1 MADVQDRSYAS
12 AMSASAHARARS
24 SRGTL
29 LEAAALAA
37 ACVVLAPTTSAVAL
51 VRAAAARTLNITDT
65 AELHKTGESG
75 ADIIDQGKAKGNL
88 PGNVRVAFNVG
99 VAVSAS
105 FSITTRDG
113 SISGHGSGTLS
124 EAKHKP
130 GHINIY
136 ASFGGTVKVTHGT
149 GRYAH
154 AHGIGGFY
162 GVINRQNYSVT
173 LQTTGTL
180 SY

>member
-1 MADVQDRSYAS
+1 
-12 AMSASAHARARS
+12 MSDHARAT
-24 SRGTL
+24 SRHGTL
-29 LEAAALAA
+29 LATTALTATCAVLALTTSAAAAL
-37 ACVVLAPTTSAVAL
+37 
-51 VRAAAARTLNITDT
+51 RAAAARALNVTDT

-75 ADIIDQGKAKGNL
+75 ASIIDQGKAKGTL

-99 VAVSAS
+99 VTVTAA
-105 FSITTRDG
+105 FSITTHNG
-113 SISGHGSGTLS
+113 SISGHGSGTLN

-130 GHINIY
+130 GHINVY
-136 ASFGGTVKVTHGT
+136 ASFGGTMKVTHGT

-154 AHGIGGFY
+154 AHGTGGFY

-173 LQTTGTL
+173 LQTTGAL

>member
-1 MADVQDRSYAS
+1 
-12 AMSASAHARARS
+12 MSTHARAG
-24 SRGTL
+24 SRQGTL
-29 LEAAALAA
+29 LATTALAA
-37 ACVVLAPTTSAVAL
+37 ACAVLTLTTSALAGH
-51 VRAAAARTLNITDT
+51 RAAAARALNVTDT
-65 AELHKTGESG
+65 AELHKTGEAG
-75 ADIIDQGKAKGNL
+75 ASIIDQGKAKGTL

-99 VAVSAS
+99 VAVSAT
-105 FSITTRDG
+105 FSITTHSG
-113 SISGHGSGTLS
+113 SISGHGSGTLN

-136 ASFGGTVKVTHGT
+136 ASFGGTMKVTHGT

-154 AHGIGGFY
+154 AHGTGGFY
-162 GVINRQNYSVT
+162 GVINRENYSVT